1 MGSSPLARG
10 LRRHPRH
17 VVAHVGIIPARAG
30 FTRASASARPRT
42 WDHPRSRG
50 VYVLVHGHWHHAKGS
65 SPLARGLRRRRGGAA
80 TPPGIIPARAGFTR
94 GRAPQRWCC
103 PDHPRSR
110 GVYNGVHRDRDGL
123 VGSSPLARG
132 LPTIRSGPVLRLRI
146 IPARAGF
153 TPISQSCRASSTD
166 HPRSRGVYRSGRLR
180 SGGLVGSSPLARGLP
195 CTTGCLSSITR
206 IIPARAGFT
215 AAHPSAVYPKTDHP
229 RSRGVYAVMAAS
241 CAFRAGS
248 SPLARGLLT

>member
-10 LRRHPRH
+10 LRSGAWALASRE
-17 VVAHVGIIPARAG
+17 GIIPARAG
-30 FTRASASARPRT
+30 FTRRHSSHCPAGR
-42 WDHPRSRG
+42 DHPRSRG
-50 VYVLVHGHWHHAKGS
+50 VYLVSPALNTRSAGS